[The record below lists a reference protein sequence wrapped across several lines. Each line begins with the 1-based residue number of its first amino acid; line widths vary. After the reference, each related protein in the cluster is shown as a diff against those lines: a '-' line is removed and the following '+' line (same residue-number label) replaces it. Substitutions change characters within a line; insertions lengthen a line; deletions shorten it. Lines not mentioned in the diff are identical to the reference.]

1 MKSKHDKHWRRTLKA
16 GGCNCY
22 NCGRGGP
29 GILCGSPGLA
39 VHCYTRD
46 CGSWVPSRS
55 NAAVGRKTDFG
66 AVSAKTLDRWKR
78 EQTSGDEFVARLG
91 KAFGAPRPGGE
102 FVAFVHPT
110 QEPDL
115 LGQDGSLTKM
125 HTWPT
130 KVVLPDMKALLVSLA
145 PEACSG

>member
-22 NCGRGGP
+22 SCGRGGP
-29 GILCGSPGLA
+29 GIL
-39 VHCYTRD
+39 

-115 LGQDGSLTKM
+115 LGPDGSLTKM

-130 KVVLPDMKALLVSLA
+130 KVVLPDMKALLVSLT

>member
-1 MKSKHDKHWRRTLKA
+1 MKSKHDKHWRRTFCDMKRGKFSRRAIRHFVRICALQSGRRLSERLPAASSSGAVA
-16 GGCNCY
+16 GA
-22 NCGRGGP
+22 
-29 GILCGSPGLA
+29 SA
-39 VHCYTRD
+39 V
-46 CGSWVPSRS
+46 
-55 NAAVGRKTDFG
+55 KTNFG
-66 AVSAKTLDRWKR
+66 AVAARSIEAWKR

-115 LGQDGSLTKM
+115 RDLDRSLTKM
-125 HTWPT
+125 HTWPM
-130 KVVLPDMKALLVSLA
+130 KVVLPDTKALLASLT